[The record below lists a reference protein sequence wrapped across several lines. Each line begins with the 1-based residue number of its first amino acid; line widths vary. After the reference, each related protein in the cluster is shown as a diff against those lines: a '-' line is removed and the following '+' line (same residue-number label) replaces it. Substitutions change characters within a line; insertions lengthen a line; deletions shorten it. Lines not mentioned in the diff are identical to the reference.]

1 MIVEQNPEILTAFRR
16 WYYHHQ
22 LLRGCGSSWK
32 AWRKKRAEP
41 RPPRKWEPFHVCCL
55 TGRQVGCSLTG
66 CIRKNSTLPL
76 FHWWFENRWL
86 GATAPLFMK
95 LYHIEIHWNST
106 RTLQWYDD
114 IIYSNM
120 ISLYIR
126 IYIYN
131 ILIYCIYFLSV
142 EYVLCHMYSFQ
153 KLWFESR
160 FYTKTPNEV
169 RCALK
174 LWRNGPQQAW
184 PQKKTL
190 KKWRMN
196 NT

>member
-1 MIVEQNPEILTAFRR
+1 MIVEQNPEILTAFQR

-32 AWRKKRAEP
+32 AWRKKRAS
-41 RPPRKWEPFHVCCL
+41 RTPRKWEPFHVLKHVCCL

-86 GATAPLFMK
+86 GATTPLFMK
-95 LYHIEIHWNST
+95 LYHWNSLKFYSNIT
-106 RTLQWYDD
+106 MIWWYD
-114 IIYSNM
+114 IIWYHYYT
-120 ISLYIR
+120 YIHHV
-126 IYIYN
+126 
-131 ILIYCIYFLSV
+131 LFFVV
-142 EYVLCHMYSFQ
+142 EYMLCHVYSFQ
-153 KLWFESR
+153 KLWFASR

-174 LWRNGPQQAW
+174 LWRNWPQQAW
-184 PQKKTL
+184 RVISMIFIATPD
-190 KKWRMN
+190 MN
-196 NT
+196 DE